1 MEVIMFFFLLT
12 LIISCFLVVFLI
24 KDIKVIYFVQVFLG
38 LTLLIIGFMFYFAKI
53 GGISN
58 ELFTLFFL
66 TKPIHDGMMNYPIGS
81 NLLNQ
86 IINFGRSLALYGFLS
101 FSISE
106 TSFAG
111 KSSRR
116 MCMWLAALPSFFL
129 FFTFTPQIYFK
140 IAAGGSQVFLKN
152 LDSGFRILMMAVILL
167 STVLLIRNIAAV
179 RIKWLRSKLLCL
191 YVSMWALMLFY
202 TVIGI
207 ITPLQVVRLDRIYF
221 LLSRIFYYS
230 SRWSDRYWK
239 MIIGYSI
246 CFTIFCAVSFI
257 RYLNMERLL
266 AKPGASIE
274 KRMANSDLG
283 VRIIAHSIKNNLIS
297 NMVILKELEEHLQE
311 SEDVQARDMIRYLID
326 GNSSVLEK
334 MNDLNSFF
342 KEKKLRFE
350 KHPVMDLIYKAKAE
364 FENLPE
370 QELVI
375 CGPDSDLYLL
385 ADDQLLTQTL
395 INILKNAFDAIK
407 DIPDGKVTISVFSN
421 RYQIFIQIHD
431 NGIGIPKDRLKQIFT
446 PFYTSKNSKNN
457 WGLGLAYAEKIVK
470 MHKGMIRIESAV
482 NEGTTV
488 YLMLPLYEEGRK

>member
-239 MIIGYSI
+239 MIIG
-246 CFTIFCAVSFI
+246 C
-257 RYLNMERLL
+257 
-266 AKPGASIE
+266 
-274 KRMANSDLG
+274 
-283 VRIIAHSIKNNLIS
+283 
-297 NMVILKELEEHLQE
+297 
-311 SEDVQARDMIRYLID
+311 
-326 GNSSVLEK
+326 
-334 MNDLNSFF
+334 
-342 KEKKLRFE
+342 
-350 KHPVMDLIYKAKAE
+350 
-364 FENLPE
+364 
-370 QELVI
+370 
-375 CGPDSDLYLL
+375 
-385 ADDQLLTQTL
+385 
-395 INILKNAFDAIK
+395 
-407 DIPDGKVTISVFSN
+407 
-421 RYQIFIQIHD
+421 
-431 NGIGIPKDRLKQIFT
+431 
-446 PFYTSKNSKNN
+446 
-457 WGLGLAYAEKIVK
+457 
-470 MHKGMIRIESAV
+470 
-482 NEGTTV
+482 
-488 YLMLPLYEEGRK
+488 